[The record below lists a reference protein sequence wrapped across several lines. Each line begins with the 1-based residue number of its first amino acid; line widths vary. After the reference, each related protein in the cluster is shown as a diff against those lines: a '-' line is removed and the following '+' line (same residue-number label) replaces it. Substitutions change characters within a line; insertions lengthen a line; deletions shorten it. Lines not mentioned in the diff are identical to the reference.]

1 MNRLYKTYLMWRY
14 LAQQAIK
21 GDFGLRIR
29 FKDVNV
35 NVTSP
40 DVYHSDEV
48 RANILVQ
55 DASASVSFK
64 PDYDDTQIST
74 SIIINNELENNY
86 IFTLRDGYM
95 FSSSI
100 DVEGDAELSAYI
112 EDRVPKSK
120 MFKASI
126 KTENA
131 LFSAGLYVEEIHPLI
146 IFSLEH
152 ANQFN
157 SVTTRSISEDVH
169 VHSLAET
176 EMNSCVDSWQSDDA
190 PFEVEIQDV
199 DIPSKVM
206 AYTSNVV
213 NALIKGINID
223 TSSRFT
229 FYTPT
234 ELSTSIQYFYD
245 LDFVAELKIQQ
256 SEIIL
261 LEHPT
266 ILLESSETTSTL
278 SIDNIVDD
286 FNPKVEVEDVTSKQ
300 YFDLPDAQQMNLSV
314 SNDTDILTTKVDLN
328 TRVTQINAE
337 CDIEECDIKSYFIY
351 STYAKLNEYWDNTY
365 TLNSMGNSTMNSL
378 TYHEYSYN

>member
-1 MNRLYKTYLMWRY
+1 MNRLYKTYLIWRY
-14 LAQQAIK
+14 LAQQAVK

-35 NVTSP
+35 ITSP
-40 DVYHSDEV
+40 DVCHSDEA

-55 DASASVSFK
+55 DVSTSVSFK
-64 PDYDDTQIST
+64 SDYDDAQIST

-86 IFTLRDGYM
+86 IFTLHDGYM
-95 FSSSI
+95 FSSPI
-100 DVEGDAELSAYI
+100 DVGNDVELSAYV
-112 EDRVPKSK
+112 EDRVPQAK

-126 KTENA
+126 KNENA

-152 ANQFN
+152 ASQFN
-157 SVTTRSISEDVH
+157 SVITKSTSEDVH
-169 VHSLAET
+169 MHSLAET
-176 EMNSCVDSWQSDDA
+176 EMNSCVDSWQSDGI
-190 PFEVEIQDV
+190 PFKIEIQEI
-199 DIPSKVM
+199 DIPSKVI
-206 AYTSNVV
+206 AYTSDIA
-213 NALIKGINID
+213 NASIEGINID
-223 TSSRFT
+223 TSSRFS

-234 ELSTSIQYFYD
+234 ELSASIQYFYD

-266 ILLESSETTSTL
+266 IYLENADATSIL
-278 SIDNIVDD
+278 SIDNVADK
-286 FNPKVEVEDVTSKQ
+286 FNSNLDIQDTLPNSS
-300 YFDLPDAQQMNLSV
+300 FDLLDASQMNLFV
-314 SNDTDILTTKVDLN
+314 SNDTDILIPTKVDLN

-337 CDIEECDIKSYFIY
+337 CDVEECDIKSYFIY